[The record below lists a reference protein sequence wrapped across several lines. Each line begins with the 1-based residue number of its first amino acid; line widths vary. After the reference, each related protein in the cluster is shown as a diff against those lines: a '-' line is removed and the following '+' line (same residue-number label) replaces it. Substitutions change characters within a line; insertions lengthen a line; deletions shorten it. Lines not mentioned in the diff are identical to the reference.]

1 MSARP
6 ALSLVEVLVAT
17 VLLAVGICGTLASL
31 AAAERLRA
39 DAQRRERL
47 AAEVSARLAWFD
59 AVGCTAAAASGT
71 STSADGVGVT
81 WTLEPLD
88 ADSVRRL
95 EIDAGNGAGRRALQ
109 LSIATARLC
118 RE

>member
-1 MSARP
+1 MRARP

-17 VLLAVGICGTLASL
+17 VLLAVGICGTVASL

-39 DAQRRERL
+39 DANRRERL

-59 AVGCTAAAASGT
+59 AVGCTADAASGE
-71 STSADGVGVT
+71 STSADGVRVS
-81 WTLEPLD
+81 WLLAAID
-88 ADSVRRL
+88 ADSVRRVAI
-95 EIDAGNGAGRRALQ
+95 EAEQGAGSRALR
-109 LSIATARLC
+109 LAIETGRLC